1 MKQTKSTKM
10 LLIKKQESPKEVLKV
25 EILDN
30 VTRKIKD
37 LNVDKPKAQMRGIF
51 SELEDL

>member
-1 MKQTKSTKM
+1 MKQPKPTKM
-10 LLIKKQESPKEVLKV
+10 LLIKKQESTKEVLKA

-37 LNVDKPKAQMRGIF
+37 LNVDKPKLK
-51 SELEDL
+51 LEVSLVN